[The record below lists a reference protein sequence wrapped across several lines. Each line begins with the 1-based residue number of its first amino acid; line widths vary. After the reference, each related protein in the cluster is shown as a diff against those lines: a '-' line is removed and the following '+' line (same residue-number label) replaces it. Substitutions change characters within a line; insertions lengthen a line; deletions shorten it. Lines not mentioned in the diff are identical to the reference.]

1 MGVYDW
7 EMKFYNA
14 LYYISGVNSVKTDYD
29 EYSNTLS
36 VVVGGEFGASYNAP
50 DEYEI
55 RSKYEQEG
63 KKNESSYQRYRK
75 RQRGYHCRRKRPL
88 RKARCEYSRHHP
100 KRFKRI
106 FCHDH
111 AGGYRQAEY
120 PLCAVCG

>member
-55 RSKYEQEG
+55 RSKY
-63 KKNESSYQRYRK
+63 NAIARDCPYRTT
-75 RQRGYHCRRKRPL
+75 L
-88 RKARCEYSRHHP
+88 RTEW
-100 KRFKRI
+100 
-106 FCHDH
+106 DL
-111 AGGYRQAEY
+111 GD
-120 PLCAVCG
+120 